1 MKNMIVSIT
10 GTPGTGKTTIAQL
23 LQEKNIP
30 IIDLK
35 QVSINQGFIESRDTK
50 RDSIII
56 DIKAINQ
63 FIVDTYQFD
72 NVMVIDGLVSHF
84 LECIDEVIV
93 FRCHPRVLKKRLM
106 KRGWTWKKIKENLE
120 AEMLDVILC
129 ESIEQQGMN
138 KIHEI
143 DTSNISIENTIE
155 AVYHKILGDKSKFI
169 VKPGSI
175 DWSEL
180 LFDETIMEEVKHG
193 S

>member
-10 GTPGTGKTTIAQL
+10 GTPGTGKTTIARL
-23 LQEKNIP
+23 LKEKNILV
-30 IIDLK
+30 IDLK
-35 QVSINQGFIESRDTK
+35 EVAINQGFIESHDTK

-63 FIVDTYQFD
+63 FIVDTYQSN
-72 NVMVIDGLVSHF
+72 NVVVIEGLVSHF
-84 LECIDEVIV
+84 LECIDEVII
-93 FRCHPRVLKKRLM
+93 FRCHPRVIKKRLM

-143 DTSNISIENTIE
+143 DTSNISIEKTIE
-155 AVYHKILGDKSKFI
+155 SVYHKIIGDKSKFV

-180 LFDETIMEEVKHG
+180 IFDESIMEEEEHG

>member
-10 GTPGTGKTTIAQL
+10 GTPGTGKTTIARL
-23 LQEKNIP
+23 LQDKNILV
-30 IIDLK
+30 IDLK
-35 QVSINQGFIESRDTK
+35 EVAINQGFIESHDMK

-56 DIKAINQ
+56 DINAINQ
-63 FIVDTYQFD
+63 FIVDTYQSD
-72 NVMVIDGLVSHF
+72 NVMVIEGLVSHF

-93 FRCHPRVLKKRLM
+93 FRCHPRVLKKRLI

-129 ESIEQQGMN
+129 ESIEQQGMKN
-138 KIHEI
+138 IHEI
-143 DTSNISIENTIE
+143 DTSKISIEKTIE
-155 AVYHKILGDKSKFI
+155 AVYHKVIGEQSKYV

-180 LFDETIMEEVKHG
+180 LFDETIMEEEEHG